1 MLNEMKMVALTEEEL
16 MEVNGGNWF
25 TDAWNATTKACGK
38 AWDATCDWV
47 EENKT
52 AVTYT
57 ACIVGGIALC
67 ATGIGAAAG
76 VGLIAVE
83 SVTTAAAVAA
93 TVGGVAGAGAADVI
107 THDWVTEQQ

>member
-25 TDAWNATTKACGK
+25 TDVWNATTNACSK

-52 AVTYT
+52 AVVYT
-57 ACIVGGIALC
+57 ACTIGGIALC

-83 SVTTAAAVAA
+83 SVGTAAVVATA
-93 TVGGVAGAGAADVI
+93 VGGVAGLGAADNI
-107 THDWVTEQQ
+107 TKDWEK

>member
-1 MLNEMKMVALTEEEL
+1 MTNEMKVIALNDDDL
-16 MEVNGGNWF
+16 MDVNGGGWI
-25 TDAWNATTKACGK
+25 TDAWNATTRACGK

-47 EENKT
+47 EENKGI
-52 AVTYT
+52 VVRG

-83 SVTTAAAVAA
+83 SVTAAGIVA
-93 TVGGVAGAGAADVI
+93 TGFGSIGGTVAGALI
-107 THDWVTEQQ
+107 TDGWDE